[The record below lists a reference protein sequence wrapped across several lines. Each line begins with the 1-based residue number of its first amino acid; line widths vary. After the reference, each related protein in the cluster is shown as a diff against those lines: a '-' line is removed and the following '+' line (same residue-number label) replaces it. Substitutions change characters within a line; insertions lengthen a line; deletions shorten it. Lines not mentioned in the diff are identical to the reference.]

1 MQHANVGHP
10 AFCRQVR
17 VKSRPLVKT
26 VVLMSC
32 FCASVL
38 MLSGWSVAAAAK
50 PPQGASVDTSTVTYD
65 SGGANIS
72 AYLAK
77 PNDGGKHRAVIVVH
91 DNQGLTDEVRNAAQ
105 KLAAEGFVALAPD
118 LLSRKGGTKAPDQAA
133 AAVRELAPMD
143 TVADLQ
149 AAFAYLQKSSDVD
162 SGKISAVG
170 FGWGGWRSFML
181 ASATPT
187 LYRVVIYSGAT
198 PVDTAGLQSI
208 RTPVLGNYGQYD
220 FQNAGDTIW
229 TSKTMRQLGK
239 QYTPYIYP
247 KVQAGFYN
255 SKSRQYDGD
264 AAKTA
269 WTRTLDFLKS

>member
-1 MQHANVGHP
+1 MPHANVGHP
-10 AFCRQVR
+10 AFRWPAR
-17 VKSRPLVKT
+17 FKSRPLAKSVILT
-26 VVLMSC
+26 SC
-32 FCASVL
+32 LCAAVL
-38 MLSGWSVAAAAK
+38 MLSGLSVAAAAV

-77 PNDGGKHRAVIVVH
+77 PNDSGKHRAVILIH
-91 DNQGLTDEVRNAAQ
+91 DNQGLTDEVRDAAQ
-105 KLAAEGFVALAPD
+105 KFAAEGFVALAPD
-118 LLSRKGGTKAPDQAA
+118 LLSRRGGTKTPVQAA
-133 AAVRELAPMD
+133 AAVRELDPMD

-149 AAFAYLQKSSDVD
+149 AAFAYLQKSPDVD
-162 SGKISAVG
+162 SEKISAVG

-181 ASATPT
+181 ASATPA
-187 LYRVVIYSGAT
+187 LYRVVVYSGAT
-198 PVDTAGLQSI
+198 PVDTEGLRTI
-208 RTPVLGNYGQYD
+208 RTPVIGNYGQYD
-220 FQNAGDTIW
+220 FQNAGDTVW
-229 TSKTMRQLGK
+229 TSRTMKQLGK

-269 WTRTLDFLKS
+269 WTRTLEFLKS